1 MADIGYL
8 LITYSADRDT
18 TWDPIYLRHEVTY
31 LGRPAPDETKPY
43 IKLDILSVSRVHA
56 RIVYTNQEYIL
67 ENIKGQ
73 YRIGLFEQ
81 ELAIGQSHTL
91 RHGTIFQIP
100 NRSDEF
106 FRIIFLLNDKTQV
119 LPLDIDESSQ
129 RVMVF
134 GDYISVTGLEF
145 TLLKYLYWHRGML
158 CTYTDI
164 INALWPDDRYSGGRR
179 SELDVLLS
187 RIRSKIR
194 SASGG
199 FTFLQTIRT
208 EGIRLVV

>member
-8 LITYSADRDT
+8 LITHSLEPDD
-18 TWDPIYLRHEVTY
+18 TWDPIYLRDEVTY
-31 LGRPAPDETKPY
+31 LGRSDPDETKPY
-43 IKLDILSVSRVHA
+43 IELDIRSVSREHA
-56 RIVYTNQEYIL
+56 RIIYTNQEYVL
-67 ENIKGQ
+67 ENVKGTH
-73 YRIGLFEQ
+73 RIGLFEQ
-81 ELAIGQSHTL
+81 ELEFGQSHTL

-100 NRSDEF
+100 NRSDAF

-119 LPLDIDESSQ
+119 LPLYIEDVPP
-129 RVMVF
+129 RVIVF

-145 TLLKYLYWHRGML
+145 RLLKYLYHHRGML

-164 INALWPDDRYSGGRR
+164 INALWPDDVYAGGRR

-208 EGIRLVV
+208 EGIRLIV